1 MSSSTDPTSAAYAQA
16 VKELGLKSNI
26 AKALEIPDRELT
38 VEVPFRRDNGEV
50 ESVIGFRV
58 QHNNTRGPFKGG
70 IRYHEHVDIDE
81 VRSLATLMTWKTS
94 LLDIPYGGGK
104 GGIGVDPRKY
114 SKTELE
120 RMSRRFFRAIDPIIG
135 VNVDIPAP
143 DVNTNAQVMSWF
155 MDEYSQLHGYSPAI
169 VTGKPLEL
177 GGSAGREAATGKGTA
192 VITKETAQNW
202 NIDLKNSRVVIQGFG
217 NVGSY
222 AAKFLHEYGCK
233 IIAVSDVTGGL
244 YDPDGLDIDSLFE
257 YNYANKTIN
266 GFDQG
271 KELTNDELLAEKLRR
286 IANHGALGKH
296 DHEIGGMNSRLDGIQ
311 AAVLSVKLKYID
323 KWNSSRYKNSEKY
336 NRALHGI
343 EDIFLP
349 KIHPRSKHIFHV
361 YTLRTNVRDPLRD
374 YLSNKGID
382 TGVHYPV
389 ALPYLPP
396 FRELNYTPKQLPVA
410 SIYQDKI
417 LSLPMYPELSGTQIN
432 RICTAIKDFYKNFE
446 K

>member
-50 ESVIGFRV
+50 ESVVGFRV

-192 VITKETAQNW
+192 VITRETAQNW
-202 NIDLKNSRVVIQGFG
+202 NIDLKNSKVVIQGFG

-257 YNYANKTIN
+257 YNYANKTID

-271 KELTNDELLAEKLRR
+271 KKLTNNELLALECDFLIPAALGSAINEKNVDSLNCKVIVEAANGPVTGSAANKLWNKKIAIIPDILTNAGGVTVSYFEWVQNLQQFKWTEDDVNQKLEDKMVNAFNEVYEVKKSKQVPMR
-286 IANHGALGKH
+286 IASFMVA
-296 DHEIGGMNSRLDGIQ
+296 
-311 AAVLSVKLKYID
+311 ID
-323 KWNSSRYKNSEKY
+323 RVHVAY
-336 NRALHGI
+336 N
-343 EDIFLP
+343 
-349 KIHPRSKHIFHV
+349 
-361 YTLRTNVRDPLRD
+361 LRE
-374 YLSNKGID
+374 G
-382 TGVHYPV
+382 
-389 ALPYLPP
+389 
-396 FRELNYTPKQLPVA
+396 
-410 SIYQDKI
+410 
-417 LSLPMYPELSGTQIN
+417 
-432 RICTAIKDFYKNFE
+432 
-446 K
+446 

>member
-192 VITKETAQNW
+192 VITRETAQNW
-202 NIDLKNSRVVIQGFG
+202 NIDLKNSKVVIQGFG

-257 YNYANKTIN
+257 YNYANKTID

-271 KELTNDELLAEKLRR
+271 KKITNEELLALECDFLIPAALGSAINEKNVDSLNCKVIVEAANGPVTGSAANKLWNKKIAIIPDILTNAGGVTVSYFEWVQNLQQFKWTEDDVNQKLEDKMVNAFNEVYEVKKNKQVPMR
-286 IANHGALGKH
+286 IASFMVA
-296 DHEIGGMNSRLDGIQ
+296 
-311 AAVLSVKLKYID
+311 ID
-323 KWNSSRYKNSEKY
+323 RVHVAY
-336 NRALHGI
+336 N
-343 EDIFLP
+343 
-349 KIHPRSKHIFHV
+349 
-361 YTLRTNVRDPLRD
+361 LRE
-374 YLSNKGID
+374 G
-382 TGVHYPV
+382 
-389 ALPYLPP
+389 
-396 FRELNYTPKQLPVA
+396 
-410 SIYQDKI
+410 
-417 LSLPMYPELSGTQIN
+417 
-432 RICTAIKDFYKNFE
+432 
-446 K
+446 

>member
-104 GGIGVDPRKY
+104 GGIGVDPSKY

-192 VITKETAQNW
+192 VITRETAQNW
-202 NIDLKNSRVVIQGFG
+202 NIELKNSKVVIQGFG

-257 YNYANKTIN
+257 YNYANKTID

-271 KELTNDELLAEKLRR
+271 KKLTNDELLALECDFLIPAALGSAINEKNVDSLNCKVIVEAANGPVTGSAANKLWNKKIAIIPDILTNAGGVTVSYFEWVQNLQQFKWTEDDVNQKLEDKMVNAFNEVYEVKKSKQVPMR
-286 IANHGALGKH
+286 IASFMVA
-296 DHEIGGMNSRLDGIQ
+296 
-311 AAVLSVKLKYID
+311 ID
-323 KWNSSRYKNSEKY
+323 RVHVAY
-336 NRALHGI
+336 N
-343 EDIFLP
+343 
-349 KIHPRSKHIFHV
+349 
-361 YTLRTNVRDPLRD
+361 LRE
-374 YLSNKGID
+374 G
-382 TGVHYPV
+382 
-389 ALPYLPP
+389 
-396 FRELNYTPKQLPVA
+396 
-410 SIYQDKI
+410 
-417 LSLPMYPELSGTQIN
+417 
-432 RICTAIKDFYKNFE
+432 
-446 K
+446 

>member
-104 GGIGVDPRKY
+104 GGIGVDPRNY
-114 SKTELE
+114 TKTELE

-192 VITKETAQNW
+192 VITRETAQNW
-202 NIDLKNSRVVIQGFG
+202 NIDLNNSKVVIQGFG

-244 YDPDGLDIDSLFE
+244 YDPEGLDIDSLFE
-257 YNYANKTIN
+257 YNYANKTID

-271 KELTNDELLAEKLRR
+271 KKLTNDELLALECDFLIPAALGSAINEKNVDLLNCKVIVEAANGPVTGSAANKLWNKKIAIIPDILTNAGGVTVSYFEWVQNLQQFKWTEDDVNQKLEDKMVNAFNEVYEVKKSKQVPMR
-286 IANHGALGKH
+286 IASFMVA
-296 DHEIGGMNSRLDGIQ
+296 
-311 AAVLSVKLKYID
+311 ID
-323 KWNSSRYKNSEKY
+323 RVHVAY
-336 NRALHGI
+336 N
-343 EDIFLP
+343 
-349 KIHPRSKHIFHV
+349 
-361 YTLRTNVRDPLRD
+361 LRE
-374 YLSNKGID
+374 G
-382 TGVHYPV
+382 
-389 ALPYLPP
+389 
-396 FRELNYTPKQLPVA
+396 
-410 SIYQDKI
+410 
-417 LSLPMYPELSGTQIN
+417 
-432 RICTAIKDFYKNFE
+432 
-446 K
+446 

>member
-1 MSSSTDPTSAAYAQA
+1 MSSSSNPTSAAYEHA
-16 VKELGLKSNI
+16 VKELGLKQNI

-38 VEVPFRRDNGEV
+38 VEIPFRKDDGEI

-70 IRYHEHVDIDE
+70 IRYHQHVDIEE

-104 GGIGVDPRKY
+104 GGIGVDPTKY

-177 GGSAGREAATGKGTA
+177 GGSAGREAATGRGTA
-192 VITKETAQNW
+192 VITRETAEKW
-202 NIDLKNSRVVIQGFG
+202 GIELKNAKVVIQGFG

-233 IIAVSDVTGGL
+233 VIAVSDITGGI
-244 YDPDGLDIDSLFE
+244 YDPEGLDIPALFE
-257 YNYANKTIN
+257 FNYANKTID

-271 KELTNDELLAEKLRR
+271 KKISNDELLALECDFLIPAALGSAINETNVDSLNCKVIIEAANGPVTGNAAYKLWDRKIGIIPDILTNAGGVTVSYFEWVQNLQQFKWTEDDVNKKLEEKMVHAFNEVFELKKSKQVPMR
-286 IANHGALGKH
+286 IASFMVA
-296 DHEIGGMNSRLDGIQ
+296 
-311 AAVLSVKLKYID
+311 ID
-323 KWNSSRYKNSEKY
+323 RVQIAY
-336 NRALHGI
+336 N
-343 EDIFLP
+343 
-349 KIHPRSKHIFHV
+349 
-361 YTLRTNVRDPLRD
+361 LRE
-374 YLSNKGID
+374 G
-382 TGVHYPV
+382 
-389 ALPYLPP
+389 
-396 FRELNYTPKQLPVA
+396 
-410 SIYQDKI
+410 
-417 LSLPMYPELSGTQIN
+417 
-432 RICTAIKDFYKNFE
+432 
-446 K
+446 

>member
-1 MSSSTDPTSAAYAQA
+1 MSSSTDPTSAAYGQA
-16 VKELGLKSNI
+16 VKELGLKKNI

-70 IRYHEHVDIDE
+70 IRYHQHVDINE

-104 GGIGVDPRKY
+104 GGIGVNPFDY

-155 MDEYSQLHGYSPAI
+155 MDEYSQLHGYSPGI

-192 VITKETAQNW
+192 VITRESAAKW
-202 NIDLKNSRVVIQGFG
+202 NIDLKNAKVVIQGFG

-233 IIAVSDVTGGL
+233 IIAVSDVSGGL
-244 YDPDGLDIDSLFE
+244 HDPDGLDIDSLFE
-257 YNYANKTIN
+257 YNYKHKTID

-271 KELTNDELLAEKLRR
+271 KKITNNELLTLECDFLIPAALGSAINEKNVDSLRCKVIVEAANGPVTGSAANKLWDKKIAIIPDILTNAGGVTVSYFEWVQNLQQFKWTENDVNQKLEDKMVNAFNEVFEVKKNKQVPMR
-286 IANHGALGKH
+286 IASFMVA
-296 DHEIGGMNSRLDGIQ
+296 
-311 AAVLSVKLKYID
+311 ID
-323 KWNSSRYKNSEKY
+323 RVHTAY
-336 NRALHGI
+336 N
-343 EDIFLP
+343 
-349 KIHPRSKHIFHV
+349 
-361 YTLRTNVRDPLRD
+361 LRE
-374 YLSNKGID
+374 G
-382 TGVHYPV
+382 
-389 ALPYLPP
+389 
-396 FRELNYTPKQLPVA
+396 
-410 SIYQDKI
+410 
-417 LSLPMYPELSGTQIN
+417 
-432 RICTAIKDFYKNFE
+432 
-446 K
+446 

>member
-16 VKELGLKSNI
+16 VKELGLKKNI

-38 VEVPFRRDNGEV
+38 VEIPFRRDNGEI
-50 ESVIGFRV
+50 ESVVGFRV

-104 GGIGVDPRKY
+104 GGIGVDPRNY

-135 VNVDIPAP
+135 INVDIPAP

-192 VITKETAQNW
+192 VITRETAKKW
-202 NIDLKNSRVVIQGFG
+202 NIELKNAKVVIQGFG

-233 IIAVSDVTGGL
+233 VIAVSDVTGGL

-257 YNYANKTIN
+257 YNSANKTID

-271 KELTNDELLAEKLRR
+271 KKVTNDELLALECDFLIPAALGSAINEKNVDSLNCKVIVEAANGPVTGSAANKLWDKKIAIIPDILTNAGGVTVSYFEWVQNLQQFKWTENDVNQKLEDKMVNAFNEVYEVKKSKQVPMR
-286 IANHGALGKH
+286 IASFMVA
-296 DHEIGGMNSRLDGIQ
+296 
-311 AAVLSVKLKYID
+311 ID
-323 KWNSSRYKNSEKY
+323 RVHVAY
-336 NRALHGI
+336 N
-343 EDIFLP
+343 
-349 KIHPRSKHIFHV
+349 
-361 YTLRTNVRDPLRD
+361 LRE
-374 YLSNKGID
+374 G
-382 TGVHYPV
+382 
-389 ALPYLPP
+389 
-396 FRELNYTPKQLPVA
+396 
-410 SIYQDKI
+410 
-417 LSLPMYPELSGTQIN
+417 
-432 RICTAIKDFYKNFE
+432 
-446 K
+446 